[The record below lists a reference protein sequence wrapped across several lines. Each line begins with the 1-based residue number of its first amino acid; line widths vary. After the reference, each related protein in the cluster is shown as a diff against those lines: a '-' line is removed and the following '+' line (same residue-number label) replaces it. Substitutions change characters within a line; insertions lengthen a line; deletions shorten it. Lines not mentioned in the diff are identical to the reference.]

1 MSIHTRL
8 DIHFD
13 EHPSHAEM
21 ELEHLGLHVCAV
33 TYCNRNL
40 TDGFVSDR
48 AVRGFGK
55 SGKAPKIAVQMVK
68 LGKWE
73 RVEGGYQIVGF
84 LDWNP
89 SKVEVLA
96 RRAAKAAAGQL
107 GGKRSGESRSKHEAL
122 ASTLLRP
129 LANPSPSPSPT
140 PAPEKKKKPSV
151 SKKSATATPPDGFDP
166 VESCAEWL
174 KNKGVSRRDAE
185 SQLEKFLDDC
195 KAKGRV
201 YADWNAAFRKW
212 IGNAIDWG
220 NIEVSLQTKVV
231 SLPKRL
237 EESGPEVAISDA
249 EYNQLFDGI
258 VRTGHAS

>member
-1 MSIHTRL
+1 MSIHTRI

-21 ELEHLGLHVCAV
+21 ELEHLGLQVCAV
-33 TYCNRNL
+33 SYCNRNL

-55 SGKAPKIAVQMVK
+55 SGKAPKVAVQMVK

-73 RVEGGYQIVGF
+73 RIEGGYQIVGF

-107 GGKRSGESRSKHEAL
+107 GGQRSGESRSKHQAPAEAP

-129 LANPSPSPSPT
+129 LANPSPSPSP
-140 PAPEKKKKPSV
+140 APEKKKKPLV
-151 SKKSATATPPDGFDP
+151 SKKSGWPNGFDP
-166 VESCAEWL
+166 VTSCAEWL

-185 SQLEKFLDDC
+185 AQAELFRLFCDKESKT
-195 KAKGRV
+195 
-201 YADWNAAFRKW
+201 YANWNAAFQHW
-212 IGNAIDWG
+212 ICNAIGYG
-220 NIEVSLQTKVV
+220 NLEVSPETKVV
-231 SLPKRL
+231 PMPKRL
-237 EESGPEVAISDA
+237 EESGPDVAISDA